1 MMGGNQL
8 VFNCTALV
16 GTNKVGLLPV
26 DSNGYREVV
35 LGALDFNNS
44 IGQQY
49 NSQAAEK
56 LLAENSAFMR
66 RVQAGYLKG
75 EYGHP
80 KKQPGMSMR
89 DYLIRIMTIEETLVS
104 HHIKSV
110 WIDRSRVRNGGQ
122 NVVAIMGMVKPAGP
136 YGPALEKSFSNPD
149 ENVAFSI
156 RSITDDYLVRGRV
169 SKHLREIAGWDHVV
183 EPGLSVANKYQAPAL
198 ESLNQ
203 DFQIDTNMIRM
214 LVESPNEYNI
224 ATESADLLKNLLL
237 NSERAIRAVGRKAP
251 SATW

>member
-1 MMGGNQL
+1 MMGQL

-16 GTNKVGLLPV
+16 GTNKVGTLPV
-26 DSNGYREVV
+26 DSNGYREVI
-35 LGALDFNNS
+35 LGALDFDNS

-49 NSQAAEK
+49 DSRAAEK
-56 LLAENSAFMR
+56 LLSENQSFIR
-66 RVQAGYLKG
+66 RIKAGYLKG

-110 WIDRSRVRNGGQ
+110 WIDKSKVMHGGK
-122 NVVAIMGMVKPAGP
+122 NVVAIMGQVKPCGP
-136 YGPALEKSFSNPD
+136 YGPALEKSFANPD

-156 RSITDDYLVRGRV
+156 RSITDDFLVRGKV

-183 EPGLSVANKYQAPAL
+183 EPGLSVANKYQTPSL
-198 ESLNQ
+198 ESMNQ
-203 DFQIDTNMIRM
+203 EFTVDTNMIRS
-214 LVESPNEYNI
+214 LIESPNQYNI
-224 ATESADLLKNLLL
+224 ATESANMLKSLLL
-237 NSERAIRAVGRKAP
+237 QAEKVQRSIGRSAP
-251 SATW
+251 SISW

>member
-1 MMGGNQL
+1 MMGQL

-16 GTNKVGLLPV
+16 GMNKVGTLPV
-26 DSNGYREVV
+26 DSNGYREVI
-35 LGALDFNNS
+35 LGALDFDNS

-49 NSQAAEK
+49 NSQAGEK
-56 LLAENSAFMR
+56 MLTENQSFVR
-66 RVQAGYLKG
+66 RIQAGYLKG

-110 WIDRSRVRNGGQ
+110 WVDRTKVKKDGR
-122 NVVAIMGMVKPAGP
+122 NVVAIMGMVKPCGP
-136 YGPALEKSFSNPD
+136 YGPALEKSFANPD

-156 RSITDDYLVRGRV
+156 RSITDDFLVRGKV

-183 EPGLSVANKYQAPAL
+183 EPGLSVANKYQAPSL
-198 ESLNQ
+198 ESMNQ
-203 DFQIDTNMIRM
+203 EFKIDTDMIRVM
-214 LVESPNEYNI
+214 VESPNQYNI
-224 ATESADLLKNLLL
+224 ATESADMLKRLLL
-237 NSERAIRAVGRKAP
+237 SAERTQLSIGRSAP
-251 SATW
+251 SISW